1 MTPVPLQPV
10 PNQTTQII
18 LNNQNCQITVFQTS
32 DALFMTLLV
41 NDGEIT
47 GSVICQNQNR
57 IVRDLYLGFIGDFIF
72 YDTQPDPIN
81 GPSDPSYSGLGGRF
95 QLLYLS
101 PADLGGQG

>member
-10 PNQTTQII
+10 PNQTTQIV
-18 LNNQNCQITVFQTS
+18 LNNQNCQIVVFQTPGY
-32 DALFMTLLV
+32 LFMILTV
-41 NDGEIT
+41 NDSEIT

-57 IVRDLYLGFIGDFIF
+57 IVRDLYFGFSGDFIF
-72 YDTQPDPIN
+72 FDTQPDPIN
-81 GPSDPSYSGLGGRF
+81 GPSDPDYTGLGGRY